1 MHLAQVMHE
10 NVCQYRSELWSFGLR
25 TTNSIRVTQKKRAP
39 CAKKK
44 VHMRGF
50 SPKLILGKQ
59 PHPLFQEQME
69 ETRLL
74 PGFSDALRFEADWIV
89 GQYSDN
95 ADPYYA
101 KYVGDVANVLIENSA
116 VYFDLL
122 LQVEATGV
130 GATLGKLQ
138 LVAFVH
144 GYASPR
150 RVTMYIKRLAQDGRV
165 KYASESQD
173 RRVRRLVPCEPL
185 LATQRQNILG
195 LLRAA
200 ERIWP
205 VELAETKVCYPD
217 GEIAHWTAD
226 QHGFFER
233 LVLAKG
239 KLYLSGCDP
248 LRPFGDVRHFTSKD
262 AGSFLLFSIL
272 RKSIN
277 ETGKPS
283 TDVQFAL
290 NYSDAAQLTGVSR
303 THVRNVIEGAEER
316 GLISDLGEGGR
327 SMRLTAKLI
336 ESAERY
342 FACLMLLTKMSA
354 IQGRESLIRAASGK

>member
-1 MHLAQVMHE
+1 
-10 NVCQYRSELWSFGLR
+10 
-25 TTNSIRVTQKKRAP
+25 
-39 CAKKK
+39 
-44 VHMRGF
+44 MRGF

-59 PHPLFQEQME
+59 PHQLFQDHME

-74 PGFSDALRFEADWIV
+74 PGFSDALQFEANWIV
-89 GQYSDN
+89 SQYSDN

-101 KYVGDVANVLIENSA
+101 KYVGDVANVLIESSA
-116 VYFDLL
+116 IYFDLL
-122 LQVEATGV
+122 LQIEGTGA

-150 RVTMYIKRLAQDGRV
+150 RVTMYIKRLAQDGRL

-185 LATQRQNILG
+185 LATSRQNILG
-195 LLRAA
+195 LLRSA
-200 ERIWP
+200 ERLWP
-205 VELAETKVCYPD
+205 AELADVSALYPAGD
-217 GEIAHWTAD
+217 SDHWPAD
-226 QHGFFER
+226 QHAFFER

-248 LRPFGDVRHFTSKD
+248 LRPFSDVRHFTSKD

-327 SMRLTAKLI
+327 SMRVTAKLI

-354 IQGRESLIRAASGK
+354 IQGRESLLKAAAGE